1 MTEDRRQSPQARGER
16 ASPRAGG
23 PRRAGGVRRSP
34 YIDNGGVR
42 APRQPRQ
49 PSSRQ
54 SSQRSGQQGTAQ
66 PRRTSQARRTAG
78 VSHRRRIH
86 GLVFVAF
93 VLVSLLLARVVDVQ
107 GLGAARY
114 AAYGNSELYQK
125 VTLPALR
132 GAIYDRNGNLIAVS
146 VPRVDVVSDDFL
158 VSNPATDLGALSRIL
173 GLAPSALRSALTQR
187 RGYVTLARQVS
198 PATEAAVQ
206 ALNLPNLTF
215 IPDPERIDP
224 AGNLFAP
231 VLGVVGFAGTGLSGL
246 EYQDQSLLQGIPGS
260 EEVAVG
266 AQGEAMPQGPRD
278 VRSARQGSGLVLTL
292 DQPLQYEVTKVLSA
306 RLKATDAASGTV
318 VVLDTKTGGILSMVD
333 LVRSKSGVVSP
344 APQNLAVTAEYQPGS
359 VMKLATFSA
368 ALQDGVITPNSKLTV
383 PFTIYLG
390 GWPFQDA
397 EFHPTEVMPVRQILA
412 QSSNVGTIEIAA
424 RLGARRL
431 YNQLRNLGFGQRT
444 DLNWPGETAG
454 DVPPLSTWWASSMG
468 TIPIGTG
475 EAVTA
480 LQIADAYNAVANGGV
495 YVPPRLVQATVS
507 PNGVEKLVTPPPT
520 HRVIAAATARELVP
534 MLELVTLDG
543 TAVAAQIPGYSVAG
557 KTGTAQIPNGHDGYT
572 PGAWMATFVGFAP
585 AQAPRLTAIVTIN
598 HPNDFYGG
606 SASAPVF
613 STIMNYALRHFD
625 VPPTAGT
632 GRS

>member
-1 MTEDRRQSPQARGER
+1 MSVDRRQSPPPRNER
-16 ASPRAGG
+16 ARPRAGG
-23 PRRAGGVRRSP
+23 SGRAVGAR
-34 YIDNGGVR
+34 R
-42 APRQPRQ
+42 APRADHGGARTLSQPRQ

-54 SSQRSGQQGTAQ
+54 PSPRRGQQGPTQ
-66 PRRTSQARRTAG
+66 PGRPRQARRTAA
-78 VSHRRRIH
+78 VSHKRRIH
-86 GLVFVAF
+86 GLVLVAF
-93 VLVSLLLARVVDVQ
+93 ALVSLLLARVVDVQ

-132 GAIYDRNGNLIAVS
+132 GAIYDRNGNLVAVS

-158 VSNPATDLGALSRIL
+158 VSNPGTDLGALSRIL
-173 GLAPSALRSALTQR
+173 GLAPAALRSALTQR

-198 PATEAAVQ
+198 PATEAAVR

-215 IPDPERIDP
+215 IPDPARVDP
-224 AGNLFAP
+224 DGDLFAP

-260 EEVAVG
+260 EQLAVG
-266 AQGEAMPQGPRD
+266 SLGEAMPQGPRD
-278 VRSARQGSGLVLTL
+278 VVSARQGSGLVLTL
-292 DQPLQYEVTKVLSA
+292 DQPLQYEVTNVLSA
-306 RLKATDAASGTV
+306 RLKATDARSGTV
-318 VVLDTKTGGILSMVD
+318 VVLDAKTGGILAMVD
-333 LVRSKSGVVSP
+333 LVRSKKGVVSP

-368 ALQDGVITPNSKLTV
+368 ALQDGIITPSSKLTV

-431 YNQLRNLGFGQRT
+431 YDQLRNLGFGQRT

-495 YVPPRLVQATVS
+495 YVAPRLIQATVS
-507 PNGVEKLVTPPPT
+507 PSGVEKLVAPPPS

-598 HPNDFYGG
+598 HPNDVYGG

-625 VPPTAGT
+625 VPPAAGT
-632 GRS
+632 GQS